1 MSRFLLAL
9 KDLLGQVTHCG
20 DPIQAFGGNGIQ
32 VLVLTPTSFQCRE
45 GGIEQRF
52 QIALM
57 EVEGLPDRVN
67 EIGGKSLPD
76 LIQPLGVLEKLAGG
90 TESPKGRNPGFT
102 RLFFDFGRTRSN
114 R

>member
-1 MSRFLLAL
+1 
-9 KDLLGQVTHCG
+9 
-20 DPIQAFGGNGIQ
+20 
-32 VLVLTPTSFQCRE
+32 
-45 GGIEQRF
+45 
-52 QIALM
+52 M

-90 TESPKGRNPGFT
+90 TESPKGRNSGFT
-102 RLFFDFGRTRSN
+102 RLFFGFGRTPGN